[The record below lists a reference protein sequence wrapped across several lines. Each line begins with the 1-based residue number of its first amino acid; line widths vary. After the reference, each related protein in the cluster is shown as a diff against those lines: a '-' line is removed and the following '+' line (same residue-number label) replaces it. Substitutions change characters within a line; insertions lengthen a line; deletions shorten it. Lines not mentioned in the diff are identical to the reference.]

1 MLNDDAHVAQ
11 TAALVIGNNNVA
23 LCSFA
28 RLLQAYRL
36 LGVGAEILWRPGLG
50 LATVCCKFCGIVSYD
65 KSETTSG
72 MQFVAILFIS
82 GLRLAIQKILISF
95 FGTFG

>member
-28 RLLQAYRL
+28 HLLKVYRL
-36 LGVGAEILWRPGLG
+36 LGVGAEILWYPGLG
-50 LATVCCKFCGIVSYD
+50 ATYGMLYLCGIVSYD

-72 MQFVAILFIS
+72 MQFVAIMFIPAS
-82 GLRLAIQKILISF
+82 DRRYK
-95 FGTFG
+95 

>member
-28 RLLQAYRL
+28 RLLKAYRL
-36 LGVGAEILWRPGLG
+36 LGVGAEMLWRPGLG
-50 LATVCCKFCGIVSYD
+50 ASY
-65 KSETTSG
+65 G
-72 MQFVAILFIS
+72 ML
-82 GLRLAIQKILISF
+82 
-95 FGTFG
+95 